1 MLDVDALQGNIV
13 ELVALAS
20 GMPEGQI
27 QLMLGGELPEI
38 PGPYC
43 SVRMNTDRTVG
54 APSPK
59 YRASET
65 EHVLDQLIHVATE
78 VEFSINFFR
87 SGAMQYANNMK
98 SAPYRWQVQRHLYQ
112 KRLGWLR
119 FGPIHN
125 LTSFFSGW
133 YEERAQANLAILI
146 DGVDAQ
152 QVNQALHVD
161 VIISE

>member
-1 MLDVDALQGNIV
+1 MLDVDDLHEYIV
-13 ELVALAS
+13 ELVVVAS

-38 PGPYC
+38 PGLYC

-98 SAPYRWQVQRHLYQ
+98 SAPYRWQVQDR
-112 KRLGWLR
+112 KSSRLNSS
-119 FGPIHN
+119 HVAN
-125 LTSFFSGW
+125 SYAVFSLKKTN
-133 YEERAQANLAILI
+133 YVTCRNEAI
-146 DGVDAQ
+146 AK
-152 QVNQALHVD
+152 
-161 VIISE
+161 